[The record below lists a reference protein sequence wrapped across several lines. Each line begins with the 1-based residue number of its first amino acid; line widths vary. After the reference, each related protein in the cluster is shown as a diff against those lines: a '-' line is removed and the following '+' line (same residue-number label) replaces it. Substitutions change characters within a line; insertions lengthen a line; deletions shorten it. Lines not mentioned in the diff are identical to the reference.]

1 MGGSSLGLRPA
12 ECCCFY
18 GWTIFTVA
26 TAVRT
31 HTCTVWIGET
41 PTPLTPLTPTRLF
54 TLGLCGGRS
63 VHHPGHGGGRTRRA
77 SG

>member
-1 MGGSSLGLRPA
+1 MGTGGWQIERAEMGASSVGIRPA

-41 PTPLTPLTPTRLF
+41 PTPLTPLTPHSAFHRE
-54 TLGLCGGRS
+54 
-63 VHHPGHGGGRTRRA
+63 A
-77 SG
+77 